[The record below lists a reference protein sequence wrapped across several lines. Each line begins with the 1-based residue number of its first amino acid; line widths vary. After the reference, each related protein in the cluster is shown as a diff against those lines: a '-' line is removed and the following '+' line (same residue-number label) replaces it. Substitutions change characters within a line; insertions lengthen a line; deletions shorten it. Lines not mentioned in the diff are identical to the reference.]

1 MKIKRIQAKNI
12 RIGMRKMKQELG
24 DDAVILSNRK
34 LGDSVELIVG
44 VDYKPDFL
52 RSLNLPAASSRP
64 HNNVAPSTLQNDT
77 ASYISQYMPAQNTN
91 VPTAKP
97 VQRKKTSQ
105 AKYVSRADVVR
116 MQQPLVKGMRKELNL
131 LGMQLKNQIDYI
143 GWGRWNQELP
153 LQATV
158 LRKLTAIGLG
168 SQFCKQIIRCVDHEP
183 NVEKAWRRALGI
195 WASHIKLSNYSVL
208 ERGGVIALVGP
219 TGVGKTTTA
228 AKLAAKF
235 AERHGEHSVLLVAN
249 DNQRFG
255 AHEQLL
261 SLGRMLN
268 ISVVSAA
275 DDEELRIILRSVRN
289 KKLVLID
296 MAGLRASDPRI
307 ESQSRI
313 LEDSSLNIKTYLVA
327 SCSVQ
332 IGALDDMARYY
343 KNRSVQGCILTK
355 LDEAVSLGGVL
366 TVVAQHELPLSY
378 ITHGPEVPDDI
389 QPARVSLL
397 LSKAVALSKAQQ
409 CEPDE
414 DIMAMRFGS
423 SIEKTAVLQ

>member
-12 RIGMRKMKQELG
+12 RVGMRKMKQELG

-34 LGDSVELIVG
+34 LGNSIELIVG
-44 VDYKPDFL
+44 VDYKSDFL
-52 RSLNLPAASSRP
+52 KSLNLPAPTSR
-64 HNNVAPSTLQNDT
+64 AQQSDT
-77 ASYISQYMPAQNTN
+77 TPYLSQYMPANN
-91 VPTAKP
+91 GNLSTAKP
-97 VQRKKTSQ
+97 VRRKNTKP

-116 MQQPLVKGMRKELNL
+116 MQQPLVKGMRKELNQL
-131 LGMQLKNQIDYI
+131 SMQLKNQIDYI

-153 LQATV
+153 QQATV

-168 SQFCKQIIRCVDHEP
+168 SDFCKQIIRCVEHET

-195 WASHIKLSNYSVL
+195 WASYLKVSNNSVL
-208 ERGGVIALVGP
+208 DTGGVVALVGP

-249 DNQRFG
+249 DNQRLG

-275 DDEELRIILRSVRN
+275 DHEELRIILRSVRN

-296 MAGLRASDPRI
+296 TGGLRPSDPRI
-307 ESQSRI
+307 ESQNRI
-313 LEDSSLNIKTYLVA
+313 FEDKSLNIKKYLVI
-327 SCSVQ
+327 SCNVQ
-332 IGALDDMARYY
+332 ISALDNMARYY

-355 LDEAVSLGGVL
+355 LDEAISLGGIL
-366 TVVAQHELPLSY
+366 TVVASHQLPLSY
-378 ITHGPEVPDDI
+378 ITHGPHVPNDI
-389 QPARVSLL
+389 QPAR
-397 LSKAVALSKAQQ
+397 
-409 CEPDE
+409 
-414 DIMAMRFGS
+414 I
-423 SIEKTAVLQ
+423 